1 MSGIETALSVVAQ
14 PVAAPLTR
22 AAIFLIVTVKPGPD
36 TRAILRSFCGD
47 LAGLFRAV
55 EFRDLEA
62 GLSCVEAISRCMSGR
77 ISSSGIPVT
86 RKPPYLQ
93 ETLTFILLTAEA
105 AVAMAPPKAL

>member
-1 MSGIETALSVVAQ
+1 MSGIETALSVVVAQ

-47 LAGLFRAV
+47 LASLFRAV

-77 ISSSGIPVT
+77 ISPSDIPVT
-86 RKPPYLQ
+86 RKPPCAYTCRRLSHS
-93 ETLTFILLTAEA
+93 FC
-105 AVAMAPPKAL
+105 